1 MESCLSYVNIA
12 PLLADAHQNHYAI
25 PAFNILNELS
35 AKAIVQASA
44 ELNAP
49 LILQTSVSTVK
60 QIGPQ
65 RLIGFLKN
73 LAEIYPIP
81 ICVHLDHCT
90 DVELAKRCIDLG
102 WSSVMI
108 DASRLPLEENIA
120 VTRLIVDYAHE
131 RHVTVEGELGAI
143 SGVEDNIS
151 VEESDAH
158 LASVEDSIRFMRE
171 TQVDAFAPA
180 VGTAHGLYHHEPHIS
195 FERFEEIS
203 AHASSPLVVHGG
215 TGLSDEVFRRFIELG
230 AAKINIS
237 TAIKHAYCGAAY
249 DFLSHAEPNPNP
261 LKMDA
266 QIEESIQAVA
276 SRLIQLFGAAHQ
288 A

>member
-1 MESCLSYVNIA
+1 MSYISIA
-12 PLLADAHQNHYAI
+12 PLLADAQKNHYAI

-35 AKAIVQASA
+35 AKAIVQAAA
-44 ELNAP
+44 ELKAP

-60 QIGPQ
+60 QIGAR

-81 ICVHLDHCT
+81 VCVHLDHCT
-90 DVELAKRCIDLG
+90 DTDLAKQCIDLG

-120 VTRLIVDYAHE
+120 VTKQIVHYAH
-131 RHVTVEGELGAI
+131 RHNVTVEGELGAI

-151 VEESDAH
+151 VEESEAH

-195 FERFEEIS
+195 FERFQEIS
-203 AHASSPLVVHGG
+203 AHASAPLVVHGG
-215 TGLSDEVFRRFIELG
+215 TGLSDDVFRRFIELG

-249 DFLSHAEPNPNP
+249 DFLSCAASNPNP

-266 QIEESIQAVA
+266 QIEERIHGVA
-276 SRLIQLFGAAHQ
+276 TGLIKLFGANCRA
-288 A
+288 

>member
-1 MESCLSYVNIA
+1 MPYINIA

-25 PAFNILNELS
+25 PAFNILNEMT

-44 ELNAP
+44 DLRAP

-73 LAEIYPIP
+73 LADLYPIP
-81 ICVHLDHCT
+81 VCVHLDHCT
-90 DVELAKRCIDLG
+90 DVQLAKQCIDLG

-120 VTRLIVDYAHE
+120 VTRQIVEYAHA
-131 RHVTVEGELGAI
+131 RGVTVEGELGAI

-151 VEESDAH
+151 VSESDAH
-158 LASVEDSIRFMRE
+158 LASLEESIRFMRE

-180 VGTAHGLYHHEPHIS
+180 VGTAHGLYKHEPRIS
-195 FERFEEIS
+195 FERFEEI
-203 AHASSPLVVHGG
+203 AAQATAPLVVHGG

-237 TAIKHAYCGAAY
+237 TAVKHAYCGAAH
-249 DFLSHAEPNPNP
+249 DFLSQYGPNPNP
-261 LKMDA
+261 LKLDA
-266 QIEESIQAVA
+266 CVEENVKNVA
-276 SRLIQLFGAAHQ
+276 SGFIKLFGAAGK

>member
-1 MESCLSYVNIA
+1 MSYINIA
-12 PLLADAHQNHYAI
+12 PLLADAHKNHYAI
-25 PAFNILNELS
+25 PAFNILNEIS
-35 AKAIVQASA
+35 AKAIVHAAA

-73 LAEIYPIP
+73 LAGIYPIP
-81 ICVHLDHCT
+81 VCVHLDHCT
-90 DVELAKRCIDLG
+90 DVELAKQCIDLG

-120 VTRLIVDYAHE
+120 VTKQIVDYAH
-131 RHVTVEGELGAI
+131 RHDVTVEGELGAI

-151 VEESDAH
+151 VDESEAH
-158 LASVEDSIRFMRE
+158 LASLEDSIRFMRE

-180 VGTAHGLYHHEPHIS
+180 VGTAHGLYKHEPHIS
-195 FERFEEIS
+195 FERFEEI
-203 AHASSPLVVHGG
+203 AAQATAPLVVHGG
-215 TGLSDEVFRRFIELG
+215 TGLSDDVFRRFIELG

-249 DFLSHAEPNPNP
+249 EFLTENGPHPNP
-261 LKMDA
+261 LKLDA
-266 QIEESIQAVA
+266 KVEESIKAVA
-276 SRLIQLFGAAHQ
+276 SGFIKLFGAAGQ